1 MSLPESAEIDTKL
14 MESFLQLIE
23 NEDIRTVFQPII
35 SLRDSSILGYEAL
48 SRGPSGSVI
57 ERPELLFDLA
67 EKNNKLWELELICR
81 SKALE
86 STHRLEIQSKLFLN
100 VNPNIM
106 HDIKFRQGFTKEY
119 LNKFRINPDRIVFE
133 ITEKEAVNNIRDF
146 KKAVQNYKD
155 QDYQIAIDDAG
166 AGYSGLNMI
175 SDIHPHYIKLD
186 MNLIR
191 DIDKDNTKQAL
202 IRSMREFAMLSSTF
216 LIAEGIETESELL
229 KLIEIGVHYGQG
241 YFIQKPEAA
250 LFPIS
255 RLLKDLISDSN
266 TRKNHLYD
274 IRIPDVYIGNICK
287 PLTTLDPDIK
297 ISQATQLIRSDPTLP
312 GFCIIENGK
321 LLGVAT
327 RNQMN
332 ARLSSQYGYS
342 LYCNKGIES
351 IMCRDFL
358 CVDFQTPIDDVV
370 KIAMQRDPEKLYD
383 FITITKDGSYKG
395 IATVKD
401 LLLKT
406 MQIEIVNAKHLNP
419 LSGLPGNLLIE
430 RQLEECRNST
440 ARSCILYFDID
451 NFKAYNDVYGFEKG
465 DLVLKNL
472 TRILTGRI
480 PGDFFVGHI
489 GGDDFIAVV
498 PPEIADTVC
507 RQVIEEFDMLAQNF
521 HTETDYNRG
530 YIISK
535 NRRGVEETYPLMSIT
550 IAGITNTN
558 FQNIYEMS
566 ENASK
571 IKSICK
577 QKDGSNYILT

>member
-1 MSLPESAEIDTKL
+1 MSLPESAETDTKL
-14 MESFLQLIE
+14 KNSFLQLIE

-48 SRGPSGSVI
+48 SRGPSGSAM
-57 ERPELLFDLA
+57 EHPELLFDLA

-86 STHRLEIQSKLFLN
+86 STNRLQIQSKLFLN

-133 ITEKEAVNNIRDF
+133 ITEREAVNNIRDF

-175 SDIHPHYIKLD
+175 SEIHPHYIKLD

-191 DIDKDNTKQAL
+191 DVDKDNTKQAL
-202 IRSMREFAMLSSTF
+202 IKSMREFAMLSSTF
-216 LIAEGIETESELL
+216 LIAEGIETEKELL
-229 KLIEIGVHYGQG
+229 KLIEIGIHYGQG

-250 LFPIS
+250 LLPINC
-255 RLLKDLISDSN
+255 LLKDLISDSN
-266 TRKNHLYD
+266 ARKNHIYD
-274 IRIPDVYIGNICK
+274 IRISDVYIGNICK
-287 PLTTLDPDIK
+287 PLTTLDPGIK
-297 ISQATQLIRSDPTLP
+297 ISQASQLIRSDPTLP

-358 CVDFQTPIDDVV
+358 CVDFQTPIDVVV

-383 FITITKDGSYKG
+383 FITITKDGSYRG

-401 LLLKT
+401 LLEKT

-430 RQLEECRNST
+430 KQLEDCRSLT

-472 TRILTGRI
+472 TQILTGSI
-480 PGDFFVGHI
+480 PGNFFVGHI
-489 GGDDFIAVV
+489 GGDDFLAVV

-521 HTETDYNRG
+521 HTETDFKRG

-535 NRRGVEETYPLMSIT
+535 NRRGVEETFPLMSIT